1 MRRWRSFSTLMV
13 LGLVL
18 AACQS
23 GSSQSASPG
32 ESTTSSAAE
41 SVAPFVATSYPEG
54 APADCAYKGEFS
66 QIKAVDELTVE
77 FTLCHPDPAFLAK
90 TALASNEIQDSDYL
104 AANMANHLILA
115 RPNGTGPYKFKEYV
129 RGDHITLVRNDAY
142 WGDKAKAATLIF
154 EWNSESAARLLALQ
168 AGGEGGVDGIDNP
181 GPDDFAAISADT
193 TLQLKNRPAL
203 NVMYVGM
210 NNKYAPFDNPKL
222 RQALA
227 IGIDRQRIVDN
238 FYPEGSTVAD
248 YFTPCEITF
257 GCEGKK
263 WPAFDKAGA
272 NALLDQV
279 FGAGKRFTTKISY
292 RDVVRGYLPNPG
304 VVATELQSQLKDN
317 LGITAT
323 IDVQES
329 GTFLDN
335 GSKGLLDGLYLL
347 GWGADYPDPTNFLDY
362 HFNNPANLQFGA
374 EDASITAPLT
384 TAGQSVDD
392 AARKA
397 GYAEANDAI
406 SAFIPMIPIA
416 HGASATAWKADVVGA
431 HSSPITNE
439 ALWTMDPGG
448 RSQLVFMQNAYPIS
462 LYCADETDGETI
474 RVCFQI
480 GETLYTWKTGT
491 AEVTPGLA
499 DSCTANTEGTVWT
512 CKLHPGVTF
521 HNGARLDAGD
531 VVTTFAAQWDATNP
545 LHIGRTKTF
554 EYWGALFGTFLN
566 APKPAS

>member
-23 GSSQSASPG
+23 GNSQSAAPSG
-32 ESTTSSAAE
+32 STAASAEA
-41 SVAPFVATSYPEG
+41 SVAPFVPTSYPASG
-54 APADCAYKGEFS
+54 PADCKYGGEFS

-77 FTLCHPDPAFLAK
+77 FDLCHPDPAFLAK
-90 TALASNEIQDSDYL
+90 TALASNEIQDSEYL
-104 AANMANHLILA
+104 AANMVNHLILA

-142 WGDKAKAATLIF
+142 WGTKAKAQELIF
-154 EWNSESAARLLALQ
+154 QWNSEAAARLLALQ
-168 AGGEGGVDGIDNP
+168 AGTVDGIDNP
-181 GPDDFAAISADT
+181 GPDDFKTISGDA

-210 NNKYAPFDNPKL
+210 TNTFAPFDNIKV

-227 IGIDRQRIVDN
+227 MGIDRKRIIDN
-238 FYPEGSTVAD
+238 FYPAGSTVAD
-248 YFTPCEITF
+248 YFTPCEITY
-257 GCEGKK
+257 GCEGTK
-263 WPAFDKAGA
+263 WYDFNKDAA
-272 NALLDQV
+272 NALLDGV
-279 FGAGKRFTTKISY
+279 FGAGKRFTTHIFY
-292 RDVVRGYLPNPG
+292 RDVVRGYLPDPG
-304 VVATELQSQLKDN
+304 VVATELQSQLKNN
-317 LGITAT
+317 LGITAD
-323 IDVQES
+323 IKVQES

-335 GSKGLLDGLYLL
+335 SSKGLLDGLYLL

-362 HFNNPANLQFGA
+362 HFNNPANKQFGKI
-374 EDASITAPLT
+374 DASITTPLT
-384 TAGQSVDD
+384 AAAQTAD
-392 AARKA
+392 ATARKA
-397 GYAEANDAI
+397 AYGTANNAVRD
-406 SAFIPMIPIA
+406 FVPMIPIA

-431 HSSPITNE
+431 HSSPLTNE

-448 RSQLVFMQNAYPIS
+448 RPTFVFMQNAYPIS
-462 LYCADETDGETI
+462 LYCGDESDGETI

-499 DSCTANTEGTVWT
+499 DSCTANADGTVWT
-512 CKLHPGVTF
+512 CKLHAGVKF
-521 HNGARLDAGD
+521 HDGARFDAGD
-531 VVTTFAAQWDATNP
+531 VVTTYAVQWDATNP

-554 EYWGALFGTFLN
+554 EYWGALFGAFLN
-566 APKPAS
+566 TPPATP